1 MGNQQE
7 VGRNLE
13 LAWLAGM
20 LNGDG
25 CFSLTI
31 VTRKEHIKCELSLTL
46 TQCDPCLIE
55 KTTSILEW
63 LGVNP
68 AIAEYPPTGAGRS
81 TKYNLRIN
89 RMAGIAKVI
98 DAILP
103 YMAGAKA
110 AQAKLMRRYI
120 SHRIEYSDHSKR
132 RDAHFLNDTVAI
144 GIAKQF
150 YDLRGSKWPLPES
163 STTIPQG
170 STGKRPEVHGAH

>member
-7 VGRNLE
+7 VGNVE

-31 VTRKEHIKCELSLTL
+31 VNRKEHIKCELSLTL

-55 KTTSILEW
+55 KTTSILER

-68 AIAEYPPTGAGRS
+68 AIAEYPPSGPGKH

-89 RMAGIAKVI
+89 RMAAIAKVI
-98 DAILP
+98 DAISP
-103 YMAGAKA
+103 YIAGAKK
-110 AQAKLMRRYI
+110 AQSQLLRRYI
-120 SHRIEYSDHSKR
+120 SHRIGYADHSKR
-132 RDAHFLNDTVAI
+132 RGAHFLNDVVAV
-144 GIAKQF
+144 GLAQEF
-150 YDLRGSKWPLPES
+150 YSLRGSKWPLPMS

-170 STGKRPEVHGAH
+170 STGKRPEAHSAA